1 MLMCLVLFVSQAE
14 TMEDLHE
21 WKAALEE
28 ALLNA
33 PHATATG
40 QNGIFKNDQLNA
52 ADASSDQSI
61 FLTI

>member
-1 MLMCLVLFVSQAE
+1 
-14 TMEDLHE
+14 MEDLHE